1 MGFQACRAWRPTQLP
16 HGSDT
21 VHTLPP
27 LLSSLHSPALPATT
41 ATHTCTH
48 HLGASWVHPVN
59 HSIAPTAAL
68 PHPCSLCPSRRS
80 TPKTA
85 ALFKYMRAVGQREP
99 HNRQR
104 LIAVR
109 LPLAGWAAAVHL
121 QRESSTCRPAGVLLL
136 PNHAMLLL
144 LDGLPACPSACLQL
158 CTRILSDPDRSDKTA
173 AMKNEVGAEGQ

>member
-1 MGFQACRAWRPTQLP
+1 MRAEREGACRVGFQACRAWRPTQVP

-27 LLSSLHSPALPATT
+27 LPRTPALTT
-41 ATHTCTH
+41 
-48 HLGASWVHPVN
+48 WVHPVN